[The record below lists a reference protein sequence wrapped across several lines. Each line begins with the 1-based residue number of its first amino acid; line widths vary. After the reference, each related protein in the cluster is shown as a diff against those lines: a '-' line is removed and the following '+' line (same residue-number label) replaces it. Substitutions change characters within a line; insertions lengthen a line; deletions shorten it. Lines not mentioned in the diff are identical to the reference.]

1 MGFDIGNIA
10 GDNLPAFFMAL
21 AFAFII
27 MGIGAWAIVELNSNS
42 GGTGESFWD
51 RTSGFIYPK
60 TSTDSILTEN
70 SIVLNNDGNFG
81 YLGFNDITDDRYY
94 ELPNKNGTL
103 ATLDDIIDAN
113 STQIYTLSE
122 MDLESNII
130 SNGSFEDWVD
140 INTPVDWNQFAG
152 GEGAFVSRESDIVFT
167 GTYSAKLSVS
177 DDGRAP
183 MVIFQ
188 TISGLNPGDEYMLV
202 ISGYAEDIDEI
213 EVSLLDDDNFY
224 DSNTHQFDF
233 ESFSWTDVN
242 WEDGLSDVTVAD
254 TNSWETIQVL
264 FIVPDNGVV
273 GVVIVADGNGIP
285 YGSGYVDGIY
295 MYPYERTITNITE
308 QQIFYEHIIK
318 DIYLGNY
325 GKTDLVSVPNNYNFI
340 TVGSY
345 IELQKFSTISSQG
358 SLSVGKNDDCNNM
371 ILEFYNMP
379 TEYSVITQLEDTN
392 TGDEISYSLNPNE
405 TICLSVNEPWDGN
418 LPYAIVHI
426 IGMYVR
432 PYNYIIGGGYDG
444 PSMEG

>member
-1 MGFDIGNIA
+1 MDIY
-10 GDNLPAFFMAL
+10 
-21 AFAFII
+21 
-27 MGIGAWAIVELNSNS
+27 
-42 GGTGESFWD
+42 
-51 RTSGFIYPK
+51 IYPK
-60 TSTDSILTEN
+60 TTSDSILTTN
-70 SIVLNNDGNFG
+70 NIVLNNDGNFAF
-81 YLGFNDITDDRYY
+81 LGFNNITDDRYY
-94 ELPNKNGTL
+94 ELPDKNGTL

-122 MDLESNII
+122 IDIGTNII
-130 SNGSFEDWVD
+130 SNGSFENWID
-140 INTPVDWNQFAG
+140 INTPEDWNQFIG
-152 GEGAFVSRESDIVFT
+152 GSGAYVMREDTIVFS

-177 DDGRAP
+177 DDGFAP

-213 EVSLLDDDNFY
+213 EVSLLDDDNFS
-224 DSNTHQFDF
+224 DSNIHQFDF

-242 WEDGLSDVTVAD
+242 LEDGLSDVTVAD

-405 TICLSVNEPWDGN
+405 TICLSVNEPW
-418 LPYAIVHI
+418 
-426 IGMYVR
+426 
-432 PYNYIIGGGYDG
+432 
-444 PSMEG
+444 MEIYLML